1 MQRYPNVNWQLD
13 SVQEPIYTSKA
24 MAGLLA
30 HVRAGWWRPE
40 QSLIFLHTGGTPAL
54 FAYAKDLGY

>member
-1 MQRYPNVNWQLD
+1 MSSQSGAIQK
-13 SVQEPIYTSKA
+13 QIYTSKA

-30 HVRAGWWRPE
+30 HVRAGWWSPE
-40 QSLIFLHTGGTPAL
+40 QSLIFVHTGGTPAL